1 MRTLIRPKKQR
12 RGAVLVLAVLG
23 MVVFMSFLAMVIDVG
38 YLVNARAELQRTAD
52 SAAMAACWQYALQ
65 RSEGKTHEQSA
76 ASALTK
82 ASSVATA
89 NSICGASPSVQSADV
104 VWGYLADFS
113 NRNEPLDTSSTNRI
127 NAVQVT
133 VRKTA
138 TANGQIPL
146 FIGRWMGINGLDS
159 SASATAALVTNVSGF
174 QIPADD
180 SNLGILPFALKEQ
193 SWLQLLAGNGS
204 DEWTWDSEGRTIHQG
219 GDGILELNMYPQNT
233 NASGNSGTVD
243 IGASGNSTADISR
256 QITEGLSAEDLSH
269 FGGKL
274 ELDCNGELFLN
285 GDTGISAGVK
295 DELTSIMGKPRV
307 IPIYRRVQGP
317 GNNAEFTIVAWA
329 GIRIM
334 EVNLSGS
341 KKTSKRVII
350 QPAPISTNGVIR
362 STATSGPSTYVFS
375 PVVLVR

>member
-1 MRTLIRPKKQR
+1 
-12 RGAVLVLAVLG
+12 
-23 MVVFMSFLAMVIDVG
+23 
-38 YLVNARAELQRTAD
+38 
-52 SAAMAACWQYALQ
+52 MAACWQYALQ
-65 RSEGKTHEQSA
+65 RSVGKTHEQAA

-82 ASSVATA
+82 ASAAAVA
-89 NSICGASPSVQSADV
+89 NSVCGSSPNVQSTDIT
-104 VWGYLADFS
+104 WGYLADFA
-113 NRNEPLDTSSTNRI
+113 NRTAPLDSSNTSRI

-138 TANGQIPL
+138 SLNGQIPL

-159 SASATAALVTNVSGF
+159 SASATAALVISVAGF
-174 QIPADD
+174 QTPADD

-193 SWLQLLAGNGS
+193 SWLQLLAGSGS
-204 DEWTWDSEGRTIHQG
+204 DEWTWNSEARTIQEG

-256 QITEGLSAEDLSH
+256 QITEGLSADDLSH

-295 DELTSIMGKPRV
+295 DELISIMGKPRV

-317 GNNAEFTIVAWA
+317 GNNAEFTIVGWA

-334 EVNLSGS
+334 EVNLAGS
-341 KKTSKRVII
+341 KKTSKRVVI

-362 STATSGPSTYVFS
+362 STATSSPSTYVYS